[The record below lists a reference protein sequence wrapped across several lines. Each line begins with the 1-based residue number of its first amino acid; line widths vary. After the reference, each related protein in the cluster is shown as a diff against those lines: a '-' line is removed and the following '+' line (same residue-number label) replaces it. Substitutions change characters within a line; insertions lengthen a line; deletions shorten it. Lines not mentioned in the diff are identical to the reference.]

1 MSTCY
6 MWRLTNRLNETATEI
21 EEEKNRAKERY
32 NSRASSTTS
41 GAMKDKSG
49 RNNSVAIEE
58 STSSQQQFK
67 DFDYN
72 TDRAKKAS

>member
-6 MWRLTNRLNETATEI
+6 MWRLTNQLNATATEI